1 MRVQIESAVCPFAFA
16 VGPSPIANAF
26 LVTRDLARSQKRTEM
41 ADPNMEYLWVTE
53 EATATAEATTDGGK
67 ADDDAT
73 DDHTTDDGDMVG
85 FLQFS
90 IMVEWVIRPTI
101 YVVELQI
108 RPEARR
114 RGLGRR
120 LIATVEA
127 MAAAYDVPY
136 LMLTVFEANTA
147 AVEFYTALG
156 FTPDE
161 HRERG
166 VDYIVMS
173 KEVAG
178 TGSGDD
184 GNTEGGALN

>member
-1 MRVQIESAVCPFAFA
+1 
-16 VGPSPIANAF
+16 
-26 LVTRDLARSQKRTEM
+26 M

-53 EATATAEATTDGGK
+53 EVTATAEATTDGGK
-67 ADDDAT
+67 ANDDAT
-73 DDHTTDDGDMVG
+73 DHAATDHVATDDHATDDGDMVG

-127 MAAAYDVPY
+127 MAVAYDVPF

-184 GNTEGGALN
+184 GNTVGGALN